1 MSVYPILVERWTG
14 AQALTI
20 ICERCHAERVIDA
33 DEISN
38 EDIYE
43 CPGDRELGRAAST
56 VERCRGSA
64 MMKYLQAEKCRG
76 CGKLGF
82 FGDPHCAGLEG
93 CCSRRC
99 QLQAEYAAT
108 LRGAA

>member
-1 MSVYPILVERWTG
+1 MNYPILVERWTG

-20 ICERCHAERVIDA
+20 VCERCHAERVIDA

-43 CPGDRELGRAAST
+43 CPGDWELGRTAST
-56 VERCRGSA
+56 AKRCRGSA
-64 MMKYLQAEKCRG
+64 CMKYMEGERCRG
-76 CGKLGF
+76 CGGMAF
-82 FGDPHCAGLEG
+82 EQPVDG
-93 CCSRRC
+93 CCSRKC

-108 LRGAA
+108 LKAAK